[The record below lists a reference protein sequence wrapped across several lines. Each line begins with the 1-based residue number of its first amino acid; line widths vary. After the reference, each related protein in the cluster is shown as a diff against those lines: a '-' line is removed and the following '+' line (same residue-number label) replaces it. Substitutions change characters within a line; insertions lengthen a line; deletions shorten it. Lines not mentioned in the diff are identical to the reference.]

1 MQPTSPRAP
10 HDAPPVWPP
19 PPFGSP
25 PPETAA
31 QLARMFPGD
40 LARLRAAGHQ
50 LAWHA
55 KIHAGIA
62 EFEQV

>member
-1 MQPTSPRAP
+1 MHRPYGR
-10 HDAPPVWPP
+10 P